1 MNSQWGIDVTIQ
13 LYVWL
18 GFVIISV
25 LLGVRLNQL
34 KEPEPRF
41 FLKFLFYSLLGI
53 VSFPI
58 GGFHIPIGFL
68 LSFLFFPKRN
78 SRYKWYGALV
88 GFFFFIVLLFVPL
101 FDQSGFRAES
111 QQIGAV
117 SIQDES
123 FDRMTNHIM
132 RRVNGEAI
140 KLDRSKMVF
149 TRDGELQSLEY
160 LLLVERSGSF
170 QQIRITYDETGELSY
185 QQVDELNKESG
196 RAFFEKLV
204 DFDRV
209 LSAVQDT
216 AWEDFAD
223 RVNAPLIQ
231 LSFDGL
237 YDMYTYENEVMLMIN
252 REGRIVKFWLQR
264 DPVLANS
271 IQLSGLTREGRT
283 TGERYIILYNY
294 SIHQREDLTDQ

>member
-1 MNSQWGIDVTIQ
+1 MTIQ

-18 GFVIISV
+18 GFLVISV
-25 LLGVRLNQL
+25 LLGLRLNQL

-58 GGFHIPIGFL
+58 GGFNIPIGFL

-101 FDQSGFRAES
+101 FDQSEFRAES

-117 SIQDES
+117 SIQDDS
-123 FDRMTNHIM
+123 FDQMTNHIL
-132 RRVNGEAI
+132 RRVNAEAI

-149 TRDGELQSLEY
+149 TRDGDLQSLEY
-160 LLLVERSGSF
+160 LLLVERSNSF
-170 QQIRITYDETGELSY
+170 QQIRITYDESGELSY
-185 QQVDELNKESG
+185 RQVDELNKDSG

-209 LSAVQDT
+209 LSAVGDTEWQDFV
-216 AWEDFAD
+216 DQ
-223 RVNAPLIQ
+223 VNAPLVQ
-231 LSFDGL
+231 LAFDGL
-237 YDMYTYENEVMLMIN
+237 YDMYTYENEAMFMIN
-252 REGRIVKFWLQR
+252 REGRVVKFWLQR

-271 IQLSGLTREGRT
+271 IQLSGLTREGRS

>member
-18 GFVIISV
+18 GFIVISV

-140 KLDRSKMVF
+140 KLDRSKMVL

-160 LLLVERSGSF
+160 LLLVERSSSF

-204 DFDRV
+204 DFERV

-271 IQLSGLTREGRT
+271 IQLSGLTRENRS

>member
-1 MNSQWGIDVTIQ
+1 MTIQ

-18 GFVIISV
+18 GFLVISV
-25 LLGVRLNQL
+25 LLGLRLNQL

-101 FDQSGFRAES
+101 FDQSEFRAES

-123 FDRMTNHIM
+123 FDQMTNHIL
-132 RRVNGEAI
+132 RRVNAEGI

-149 TRDGELQSLEY
+149 TRDGDLQSLEY
-160 LLLVERSGSF
+160 LLLVERSNSF
-170 QQIRITYDETGELSY
+170 QQIRITYDESGELSY
-185 QQVDELNKESG
+185 RQVDELNKDSG

-209 LSAVQDT
+209 LNAVGDTEWQDFV
-216 AWEDFAD
+216 DQ
-223 RVNAPLIQ
+223 VNAPLVQ
-231 LSFDGL
+231 LAFDGL
-237 YDMYTYENEVMLMIN
+237 YDMYTYENEAMFMIN
-252 REGRIVKFWLQR
+252 REGRVVKFWLQR

-271 IQLSGLTREGRT
+271 IQLSGLTREGKS

>member
-1 MNSQWGIDVTIQ
+1 MNLQWGIDVTIQ

-18 GFVIISV
+18 GFIVISV

-140 KLDRSKMVF
+140 KLDRSKMVL

-160 LLLVERSGSF
+160 LLLVERSSSF

-204 DFDRV
+204 DFERV

-271 IQLSGLTREGRT
+271 IQLSGLTRENRP

>member
-1 MNSQWGIDVTIQ
+1 MTIQ

-18 GFVIISV
+18 GFLIISV
-25 LLGVRLNQL
+25 LLGLRLNQL

-101 FDQSGFRAES
+101 FDQSEFRAES

-123 FDRMTNHIM
+123 FDQMTNHIL
-132 RRVNGEAI
+132 RRVNAEAI
-140 KLDRSKMVF
+140 KLDRSKLVL

-160 LLLVERSGSF
+160 LLLVERSNSF
-170 QQIRITYDETGELSY
+170 QQIRITYETTGELSY
-185 QQVDELNKESG
+185 RQVDELNKDSG

-204 DFDRV
+204 DFDRM
-209 LSAVQDT
+209 LSTVRDTPWQDFV
-216 AWEDFAD
+216 DQ
-223 RVNAPLIQ
+223 VNAPLIQ

-237 YDMYTYENEVMLMIN
+237 YDMYTFENEAMFMIN

-271 IQLSGLTREGRT
+271 IQLSGLTREGRSS
-283 TGERYIILYNY
+283 GERYIILYNY